1 MGLGRPRGQTWKIYL
16 PEKIYM
22 EQHETVQVDKPVAL
36 AVAYFQTNSN
46 SACNN
51 QFFSTSL
58 LTFTDAAV
66 EVSDIMVSCFLLI
79 LRFYTLIFLRSPEWT
94 CPWPTCFQELHQ
106 FFTSLLP
113 TQLTGLPLLVKSCEI
128 TLDGENND
136 LSSILFLLAP
146 QDS

>member
-1 MGLGRPRGQTWKIYL
+1 
-16 PEKIYM
+16 M

-51 QFFSTSL
+51 QFFSTSS

-66 EVSDIMVSCFLLI
+66 EVSDKMVSFFLVDS
-79 LRFYTLIFLRSPEWT
+79 TLWFFLAHQSVPVPGQPASRSSISSSPAS
-94 CPWPTCFQELHQ
+94 FQPSSPAYHCWWNHVK
-106 FFTSLLP
+106 SLL
-113 TQLTGLPLLVKSCEI
+113 TGKTMI
-128 TLDGENND
+128 

-146 QDS
+146 QDSWLVSGPTSGMEPEWSHV